1 MKKKTIQSFFILTF
15 SVSLAKLF
23 NILNRMILARQLG
36 EEGIGLYMLMM
47 PTLGLWVILSQMS
60 IPSAIFKLVADK
72 RYNNKK
78 VMISGFI
85 MTMLT
90 TFLFMGIFLLLLPI
104 FPTQILKNENTA
116 LPLRA
121 LFFFIPL
128 TSLSALLKNYYLGK
142 KMHQV
147 TLKTQISEEVVR
159 LLFTF
164 YFLERFIKATL
175 SFKIALLF
183 IAMALGELA
192 SIIHLLFYVKD
203 KVHFQQDTFDV
214 PYFNDLFKISIP
226 LTGSRLLHCLT
237 SFLEPII
244 ITRILLHLGYTS
256 LMIQKEYGMMNGY
269 VLSMITMPTFL
280 TTVIYRLVL
289 PEFLESMHHKKRIRK
304 ILFLSLL
311 ICLMIAL
318 PFTYLFYQYPE
329 FCLQLLY
336 KTTHGSSYL
345 KYLSIPFILYY
356 LQTPFNALLQA
367 LDRHK
372 TLFFISFIECFLEII
387 LLLILTPQFHILAM
401 AITLLIGIVVTLVL
415 SVLACF
421 RFLFFDKE

>member
-36 EEGIGLYMLMM
+36 EEGLGLYMLMM

-90 TFLFMGIFLLLLPI
+90 TFLFMGFFLLLLPI

-121 LFFFIPL
+121 LFVFVPL

-164 YFLERFIKATL
+164 YFLERFIEATL
-175 SFKIALLF
+175 SFKVALLF

-192 SIIHLLFYVKD
+192 SIIHLLFYVKG
-203 KVHFQQDTFDV
+203 KVHFQHDTFDI
-214 PYFNDLFKISIP
+214 PYFHDLFKISFP

-244 ITRILLHLGYTS
+244 ITRTLLHLGYTS

-311 ICLMIAL
+311 ICLIIAL

-329 FCLQLLY
+329 ICLQLLY
-336 KTTHGSSYL
+336 KTTHGSFYL

-367 LDRHK
+367 LDKHK

-387 LLLILTPQFHILAM
+387 LLLILTPHFHILAM

-421 RFLFFDKE
+421 HFLFFDKE